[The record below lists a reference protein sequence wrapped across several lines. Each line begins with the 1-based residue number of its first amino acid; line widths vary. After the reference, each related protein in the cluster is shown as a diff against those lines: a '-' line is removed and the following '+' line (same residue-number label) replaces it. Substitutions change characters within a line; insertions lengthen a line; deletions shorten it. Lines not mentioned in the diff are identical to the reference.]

1 MRRTTHP
8 LRTFRRQAAE
18 ERLVAR
24 LEHLTGPG
32 PHMRSMTPGDLLDP
46 DEVEAKVKVNLQH
59 LADLRAVLAGRRVG
73 TR

>member
-1 MRRTTHP
+1 
-8 LRTFRRQAAE
+8 
-18 ERLVAR
+18 
-24 LEHLTGPG
+24 
-32 PHMRSMTPGDLLDP
+32 MTPGDLLDP